1 MNQQQNQQQPPRL
14 RFLGELQNN
23 SQCENWEQGSGAKY
37 GKWLFLIFQMIFY
50 CVLVYSFAFG
60 NPKELGQPFDV
71 DNSPCGAGTG
81 KEDYKFAYF
90 VNPDSE
96 EFLYRTL
103 CLKECPKVEHKMA
116 EADDSI
122 VLDCHPNIEIASCDV
137 RVQPDHPEFNV
148 LYYDTIP
155 FINVCA
161 PTEKQRLQN
170 VMKALQKPFIVRVL
184 SDFYHSKLIFIGL
197 ALLALGLN
205 FLIIYK
211 IDDYPRLVIWII
223 VLIAILGF
231 FGNSFLGLLYAKH
244 LQQHGQIE
252 AEHRLSEEEVIGY
265 LHSNYV
271 DSTTIFIISIIFIV
285 VGFIAFIF
293 TLIWRKS
300 ITTVGQK
307 AEIMNNYY
315 LISQPDENVN
325 YLESLLKVFLG
336 LTVMLAVFFMFILMS
351 LFYLFTTC
359 SPKSEEHQLAFESFQ
374 IDTIEIIFF
383 TIIAIELVLVPF
395 LVIGFSKLLIIN
407 IIIEIYKQQVLEVD
421 ADYLQNLNIN
431 LKQRNLQDCIGKTV
445 RYHFGELMWGMFR
458 LYFAF
463 CSKPIFLSGFR
474 SFISVCLTQQGFLQS
489 AQNQLEYD
497 QQLQNKN
504 RKHYQGFDYQL
515 IISVGVSNTCILVY
529 MVLLLFSP
537 ACLAIHAPPNQILAI
552 YLFTFMISY
561 LFSTLY
567 GMGMDTLKFLLYKDL
582 NEQPNNNYIGAS
594 VQAQFRMIA
603 LPQISVPP
611 QELEEFL
618 NNQIDTFQGFQ
629 QNQN

>member
-1 MNQQQNQQQPPRL
+1 MNQQQNQQQTPRL
-14 RFLGELQNN
+14 KFLQELQNN
-23 SQCENWEQGSGAKY
+23 SQSDNWQEGSGAKY
-37 GKWLFLIFQMIFY
+37 GKLLFLIFQMIFY
-50 CVLVYSFAFG
+50 CILVYSFAFG
-60 NPKELGQPFDV
+60 NPKELGQPFDI

-81 KEDYKFAYF
+81 KEEYKFAYF

-103 CLKECPKVEHKMA
+103 CLKECPQVENKMA

-137 RVQPDHPEFNV
+137 RIQPDHPEYNV

-161 PTEKQRLQN
+161 PTEKSRLQN
-170 VMKALQKPFIVRVL
+170 VMKALQKPFTVRVL
-184 SDFYHSKLIFIGL
+184 SDFYNSKLIFIGL

-223 VLIAILGF
+223 VIIAILGF
-231 FGNSFLGLLYAKH
+231 FGNGVLGLLYAKN
-244 LQQHGQIE
+244 LQIHGQIE
-252 AEHRLSEEEVIGY
+252 QENKLSKEQVIGY

-271 DSTTIFIISIIFIV
+271 NSNTIFIISIIFMLFGLIV
-285 VGFIAFIF
+285 FIF
-293 TLIWRKS
+293 TIIWRKN

-315 LISQPDENVN
+315 LISQPDQDVN

-336 LTVMLAVFFMFILMS
+336 LTVLLAVFFMFILMA
-351 LFYLFTTC
+351 LFYLFTT
-359 SPKSEEHQLAFESFQ
+359 SQPKNEQHQLAFESFQ
-374 IDTIEIIFF
+374 IDIIEIIFF

-395 LVIGFSKLLIIN
+395 LVIGFSKLLVIN
-407 IIIEIYKQQVLEVD
+407 IIIEIYKQQILEVD
-421 ADYLQNLNIN
+421 EQFLNDKNLT
-431 LKQRNLQDCIGKTV
+431 LKQRSLQDCIGKTV

-474 SFISVCLTQQGFLQS
+474 SFISVCLTQKGFLQS
-489 AQNQLEYD
+489 AQNQLDYD

-504 RKHYQGFDYQL
+504 RKHYQGLDYQL
-515 IISVGVSNTCILVY
+515 IISFGVSNTCILVY
-529 MVLLLFSP
+529 MVLLLYSP
-537 ACLAIHAPPNQILAI
+537 VCLAIHTPPNQILAI

-567 GMGMDTLKFLLYKDL
+567 GMGMDTLNFLLYKDL
-582 NEQPNNNYIGAS
+582 NNEPNNYIGSS

-603 LPQISVPP
+603 LPQISMPA
-611 QELEEFL
+611 QEVEEFL
-618 NNQIDTFQGFQ
+618 NNEIDKFQGFQ
-629 QNQN
+629 ENLN